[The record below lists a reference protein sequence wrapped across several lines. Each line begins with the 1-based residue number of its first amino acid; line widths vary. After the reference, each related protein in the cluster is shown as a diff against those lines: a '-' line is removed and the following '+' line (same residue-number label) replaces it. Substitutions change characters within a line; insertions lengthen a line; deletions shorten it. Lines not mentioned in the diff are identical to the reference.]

1 MTVKIGSLFAGIGG
15 FELGL
20 ERSWVNAETIWQV
33 ERDTFCQSILSKHWP
48 ESILYNDVKDITK
61 DKVKPVDVL
70 IGGFPC
76 QDISTAG
83 KQKGVHNGEKSSLWW
98 EMWRIVG
105 DLRPRI
111 IIMEN
116 VANIIRLGGADVV
129 GSLAQI
135 GYDCEWTVI
144 RASDF
149 GAPHK
154 RGRWFGVAWDSRTIQ
169 NSRRFTSN
177 TDGNGNRSPTPIF
190 SRWSP
195 AVIHDAQRFTD
206 SQSIRGDIY
215 RGPTKESQKEK
226 KTRIHPGLI
235 GEQYIGEGQ
244 KRSNPTTHTQRRG
257 LQKHTIE
264 SKPPKWETSKMSQ
277 YRIGENGFGWSN
289 HGDNNG
295 REYWKTTPYPSP
307 FCRVDDG
314 IPNRVAR
321 LRALGNAIV
330 PQCSQWV
337 GDQILQSGLLDDFLE
352 DK

>member
-20 ERSWVNAETIWQV
+20 ERSWGNAETIWQV
-33 ERDTFCQSILSKHWP
+33 ERDTFCQSILLKHWP
-48 ESILYNDVKDITK
+48 QSIIYNDVKDITK

-83 KQKGVHNGEKSSLWW
+83 NQKGVYDGEKSSLWW

-111 IIMEN
+111 VIMEN

-144 RASDF
+144 SARQF
-149 GAPHK
+149 GAPHL
-154 RGRWFGVAWDSRTIQ
+154 RERWFGVAY
-169 NSRRFTSN
+169 
-177 TDGNGNRSPTPIF
+177 
-190 SRWSP
+190 
-195 AVIHDAQRFTD
+195 
-206 SQSIRGDIY
+206 SQSLRGDIH
-215 RGPTKESQKEK
+215 RESTKESQKK
-226 KTRIHPGLI
+226 RKTRVHPGLI
-235 GEQYIGEGQ
+235 GEQYIGEGP
-244 KRSNPTTHTQRRG
+244 KRSNPTTNS
-257 LQKHTIE
+257 IE
-264 SKPPKWETSKMSQ
+264 SRFQRQSKHSQ
-277 YRIGENGFGWSN
+277 QLDTQFINERGDRQN
-289 HGDNNG
+289 HGSDKG
-295 REYWKTTPYPSP
+295 RGYWKTTPYPSP

-314 IPNRVAR
+314 ISNRVAR

-337 GDQILQSGLLDDFLE
+337 GDQILKSGLLDDLLE

>member
-20 ERSWVNAETIWQV
+20 ERSWGNAETIWQV

-48 ESILYNDVKDITK
+48 ESIIYNDVKDITK

-83 KQKGVHNGEKSSLWW
+83 NQKGVHDGEKSSLWW

-105 DLRPRI
+105 DLRPRPRV

-116 VANIIRLGGADVV
+116 VANIIRVGGADVV

-135 GYDCEWTVI
+135 GYDCEWTI
-144 RASDF
+144 ISARQF
-149 GAPHK
+149 GAPHL
-154 RGRWFGVAWDSRTIQ
+154 RERWFCVAY
-169 NSRRFTSN
+169 
-177 TDGNGNRSPTPIF
+177 
-190 SRWSP
+190 
-195 AVIHDAQRFTD
+195 
-206 SQSIRGDIY
+206 SQSIRGNIH
-215 RGPTKESQKEK
+215 RESTKESQENK
-226 KTRIHPGLI
+226 KTRIHSGSI
-235 GEQYIGEGQ
+235 REQYFGEGP
-244 KRSNPTTHTQRRG
+244 KGSNPTSHTQRRR
-257 LQKHTIE
+257 LQKHAIK
-264 SKPPKWETSKMSQ
+264 SKSPKWETSKMSK
-277 YRIGENGFGWSN
+277 YRDGENGFGWSN
-289 HGDNNG
+289 NGVSNG
-295 REYWKTTPYPSP
+295 REYWKTTPYPLP

-337 GDQILQSGLLDDFLE
+337 GDQILKSGLLDDLLE
-352 DK
+352 NK

>member
-20 ERSWVNAETIWQV
+20 ERSWGNAETIWQV
-33 ERDTFCQSILSKHWP
+33 ERDTFCQSILLKHWP
-48 ESILYNDVKDITK
+48 QSIIYNDVKDITK

-83 KQKGVHNGEKSSLWW
+83 NQKGVYDGEKSSLWW

-111 IIMEN
+111 VIMEN

-144 RASDF
+144 SARQF
-149 GAPHK
+149 GAPHL
-154 RGRWFGVAWDSRTIQ
+154 RERWFGVAY
-169 NSRRFTSN
+169 
-177 TDGNGNRSPTPIF
+177 
-190 SRWSP
+190 
-195 AVIHDAQRFTD
+195 
-206 SQSIRGDIY
+206 SQSLRGDIH
-215 RGPTKESQKEK
+215 RESTKESQEK
-226 KTRIHPGLI
+226 RKTRVHPGLI
-235 GEQYIGEGQ
+235 GEQYIGEGP
-244 KRSNPTTHTQRRG
+244 KRSNPTTNS
-257 LQKHTIE
+257 IE
-264 SKPPKWETSKMSQ
+264 SRFQRQSKHSQ
-277 YRIGENGFGWSN
+277 QLDTQFINERGDRQN
-289 HGDNNG
+289 HGSDKG
-295 REYWKTTPYPSP
+295 RGYWKTTPYPSP

-314 IPNRVAR
+314 ISNRVAR

-337 GDQILQSGLLDDFLE
+337 GDQILKSGLLDDLLE

>member
-20 ERSWVNAETIWQV
+20 ERSWGNAETIWQV

-48 ESILYNDVKDITK
+48 QSIIYNDVKDITK

-83 KQKGVHNGEKSSLWW
+83 KQKGVHDGEKSSLWW
-98 EMWRIVG
+98 EMWRIAR

-111 IIMEN
+111 VIMEN

-135 GYDCEWTVI
+135 GFDCEWTVI
-144 RASDF
+144 SARQF
-149 GAPHK
+149 GAPHL
-154 RGRWFGVAWDSRTIQ
+154 RERWFCVAY
-169 NSRRFTSN
+169 
-177 TDGNGNRSPTPIF
+177 
-190 SRWSP
+190 
-195 AVIHDAQRFTD
+195 
-206 SQSIRGDIY
+206 SQSIRGDIH
-215 RGPTKESQKEK
+215 RGSTKESQENR
-226 KTRIHPGLI
+226 KTRVHPRLI
-235 GEQYIGEGQ
+235 GQQYFGEGS
-244 KRSNPTTHTQRRG
+244 KGSNSTTNSISTR
-257 LQKHTIE
+257 LQKQSHNKIRME
-264 SKPPKWETSKMSQ
+264 KEQGFERGNHQNYGSH
-277 YRIGENGFGWSN
+277 NGPG
-289 HGDNNG
+289 
-295 REYWKTTPYPSP
+295 YWKTTPYPSP

-314 IPNRVAR
+314 ISNRVAR

-337 GDQILQSGLLDDFLE
+337 GDQVLKSGLLDDLLE